1 MRKYNKSIR
10 KEAIEIEERVNVNL
24 KDFVKKASNRTF
36 RSEFKE
42 EDLPALYRLL
52 NNPRILYQL
61 GFKNICSGTI
71 NLFENNVLQNPKFP
85 YVNGLEYSSCEIEEV
100 IELLPKT
107 ELVTFEGDVDLNH
120 LYFTNNVFYKNPS
133 LMLDAIASI
142 NDIED
147 FFASFLPAKYVELKK
162 QLKAYLAKGM
172 TAEFFVAWQKSYTV
186 KYNNKECLYDEEC
199 YEEYINDKEFKETMF
214 LLDFLV
220 EDCMCDTK
228 MIEQLLEAE
237 RNGEIELYVNRIEAF
252 AEQDYLYKN
261 GFNDISIAD
270 IFIKNGEDF
279 SALNVVYTGF
289 KRLKVRSKKHSI
301 DMFLP
306 PLDLSKSI
314 TFNTSMLLLKMQSI
328 TKQMGAEYEVDEV
341 RIRSGNFRKYVERRK
356 EMLY

>member
-1 MRKYNKSIR
+1 MKKYNKSIR
-10 KEAIEIEERVNVNL
+10 KEAIEIKESVNINL
-24 KDFVKKASNRTF
+24 KDFVKKVNNRALCP
-36 RSEFKE
+36 EFKE
-42 EDLPALYRLL
+42 EDLFALYRLL
-52 NNPRILYQL
+52 NDPRVLYQI
-61 GFKNICSGTI
+61 GFKNICSGTF

-85 YVNGLEYSSCEIEEV
+85 YVKGLEYSSCEIQEV

-120 LYFTNNVFYKNPS
+120 LYFTNDVFYKNPS

-172 TAEFFVAWQKSYTV
+172 TAEWFVAWQKSYTV
-186 KYNNKECLYDEEC
+186 KYNNKECLYD
-199 YEEYINDKEFKETMF
+199 EEYINDKEFKETMF

-228 MIEQLLEAE
+228 MIDQLIEAE

-261 GFNDISIAD
+261 GFEDISIAD
-270 IFIKNGEDF
+270 AFIKKGEDF
-279 SALNVVYTGF
+279 SSLNIVYTGF

-306 PLDLSKSI
+306 SLDLSKSI

-328 TKQMGAEYEVDEV
+328 TKQIGAEYEIDEF
-341 RIRSGNFRKYVERRK
+341 RIRSGNFRKYIERRK
-356 EMLY
+356 EMLH